1 MELPSR
7 EKAAAELFHNKLEY
21 HLMVRLF
28 YVFLTVLDG
37 NGVHVAQRHKLK
49 AVVIQMAL
57 VSRINSLLL
66 FGLLMGFV
74 GKK

>member
-1 MELPSR
+1 
-7 EKAAAELFHNKLEY
+7 
-21 HLMVRLF
+21 MVRLF